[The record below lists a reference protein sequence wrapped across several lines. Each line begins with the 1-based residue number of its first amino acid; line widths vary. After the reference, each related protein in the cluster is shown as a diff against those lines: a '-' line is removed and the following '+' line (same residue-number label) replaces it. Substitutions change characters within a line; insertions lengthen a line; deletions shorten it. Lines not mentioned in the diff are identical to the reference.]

1 MEALLNA
8 FLAIGLLVV
17 IILIVYLVDR
27 VNSIERETRRVAQSV
42 TSPAKP
48 VNLGPFEGLS
58 GKALWD
64 ALSGKPPLDMG
75 VQTLEDIRLRYEVVL
90 HKHIQS
96 LFEEGNKDAQRGLSG
111 EPRNPRTIKTAQG
124 AVESWLP
131 AAQVNTLY
139 KCGMDAVQLTVQ
151 EQGSV
156 RAALDEA
163 GQLLFSKVQLTLRE
177 PLSVSLLPAVAA
189 SDPGT
194 LALGAGT
201 TSPAD
206 PA

>member
-1 MEALLNA
+1 MDALVNA

-17 IILIVYLVDR
+17 IVLIVYLVDR
-27 VNSIERETRRVAQSV
+27 VNSIEKETRRVAQTV
-42 TSPAKP
+42 TANPSTSQDPFF
-48 VNLGPFEGLS
+48 NLA
-58 GKALWD
+58 GKKLWD
-64 ALSGKPPLDMG
+64 ALSGKAPEGLTD
-75 VQTLEDIRLRYEVVL
+75 QNLQELRTRYEVVL

-139 KCGMDAVQLTVQ
+139 KCGMDAVQLPVQ

-177 PLSVSLLPAVAA
+177 PLSVSLLPAVAS
-189 SDPGT
+189 SDPAT